1 MIIIF
6 SFKNRILKYN
16 NYLKKKFILQKKCN
30 FYMIMNRNSLHKIH
44 SDAHND
50 CLIAIYN
57 I

>member
-1 MIIIF
+1 M
-6 SFKNRILKYN
+6 
-16 NYLKKKFILQKKCN
+16 CN